1 MTALTSKTTSRRQLE
16 IVEWLRIKGRAT
28 VEDLAMHFSVTPQT
42 IRRDL
47 TDLSKAQ
54 IVVRVHGG
62 AMVSSGVVN
71 LSYEARKMIA
81 GDHKK
86 RIGEV
91 TAGLIPDHSTLF
103 INIGTTTEEV
113 ARALSGHRGLLVI
126 TNNLHVAAELY
137 RNDNINVFVLG
148 GSVRQADGGIV
159 GAQVVSMIGQFRADI
174 AIIGTSAI
182 DTDGTLLDYDIF
194 EVQASRAIIDH
205 ARKVILVADSSKF
218 ARSAPVRVA
227 HLSEIDLFVTD
238 RLPSPAIADLCRIH
252 KVETIETGEDVEN
265 ESDDPE

>member
-1 MTALTSKTTSRRQLE
+1 MTLQSSKTTSRRQLE
-16 IVEWLRIKGRAT
+16 IVEWLRIRGRAT
-28 VEDLAMHFSVTPQT
+28 VEDLATHFIVTPQT

-47 TDLSKAQ
+47 TDLSRAQ

-81 GDHKK
+81 GEHKK
-86 RIGEV
+86 RIGEIAA
-91 TAGLIPDHSTLF
+91 TLIPDHSTVF

-113 ARALSGHRGLLVI
+113 ARALNGHRGLLVI
-126 TNNLHVAAELY
+126 TNNLHVAADLY
-137 RNDNINVFVLG
+137 RNEGINVFVLG

-159 GAQVVSMIGQFRADI
+159 GSQVVNMIGQFRADL

-182 DTDGTLLDYDIF
+182 DTDGTLLDYDSF
-194 EVQASRAIIDH
+194 EVEASRAIIEH

-227 HLSEIDLFVTD
+227 HLSEIDMFVTD
-238 RLPSPAIADLCRIH
+238 RLPSAAVADLCRIH
-252 KVETIETGEDVEN
+252 KVEVIEAGSSE
-265 ESDDPE
+265 DPEHDEPD

>member
-1 MTALTSKTTSRRQLE
+1 MAPPSSKTTSRRQQE

-28 VEDLAMHFSVTPQT
+28 VEDLAAHFTVTPQT

-81 GDHKK
+81 GEQKK

-91 TAGLIPDHSTLF
+91 AATLIPDHSTVF

-113 ARALSGHRGLLVI
+113 ARALGGHKGLLVI
-126 TNNLHVAAELY
+126 TNNLHVATDLY
-137 RNDNINVFVLG
+137 RKEGINVLVLG
-148 GSVRQADGGIV
+148 GSVRQSDGGIV
-159 GAQVVSMIGQFRADI
+159 GAQAVDMIGQFRADV
-174 AIIGTSAI
+174 AVIGTSAI
-182 DTDGTLLDYDIF
+182 DIDGTLLDYDIF
-194 EVQASRAIIDH
+194 EVRASRAIIEH

-227 HLSEIDLFVTD
+227 HLSEIDMFVTD
-238 RLPSPAIADLCRIH
+238 RLPTAAVADLCRAH
-252 KVETIETGEDVEN
+252 EVEVIETGGDMDMEN
-265 ESDDPE
+265 DEAD